1 MVLSIG
7 QQALGFTVSRRLS
20 SAGAPLAIGTRGS
33 ELGLLVE
40 LPQTLAGAKLSVRS
54 EDWLRRAR
62 HATLGSPAL
71 VGPSALGEEG
81 DSGVAVYPLSGRLV
95 VESPAPITADEL
107 RRAFTPVVESVATL
121 HDQGLLHGALR
132 SEFLVRDGDRFGLLG
147 VGLESLAREL
157 GGPRLVRDLVPT
169 DFRPPELR
177 GQNPPIAA
185 EWGDAYALAVML
197 AELLAGRAASG
208 EEPITPRALGAAVPD
223 ALEQYLLPAVS
234 ARISDRPRDLRA
246 WWTRVLEILE
256 TEISLPAPETAT
268 APQALQ
274 PTTAEALDAPQSSSA
289 PGSTQL
295 LEPSA
300 GSDQAPRREPMDLTA
315 QPGGFTPPPGTALP
329 VAPPWAADGQRFE
342 PPHIPGKLPLRPPV
356 PPGPTVPAAVAF
368 PRGSAVPAPT
378 AVPAAAKVPPPAE
391 LPPPSWLAPK
401 PKAAFAAG
409 ATQAA
414 PTSPASPGV
423 FQVEGFT
430 PPPGVVE
437 GEPIAVDQEPERLGR
452 PGMPTFA
459 KQATPGM
466 EPAPAKHNSLGFNV
480 AAGKLVP
487 RQTEPIDTVVDD
499 ATRVSPLAASWE
511 RPPPSASAFKEL
523 GSAEP
528 AADQP
533 ASGPSVE
540 APELPASSA
549 TVEAP
554 VGATKPE
561 RTLEKPPAGPP
572 VPDKFIHA
580 DTKPKEP
587 AGEGRRSLFVGVAIT
602 SAAVLVVAT
611 LGVIFA
617 MRLSSR
623 GSTATAPSAT
633 VAPATPDA
641 GVAAAPT
648 APATSTPPTS
658 APSPADAGVAPPSF
672 AKGASSGEFG
682 LAGHRDESAL
692 LPLPSHAP
700 VWGEA
705 TAPVTLVVFGD
716 LECKHTRRL
725 FSVLDTLKSDFGKD
739 LRLAWV
745 HTPLTVHPGALR
757 ASQSMAALTRQYGS
771 SAFWR
776 ILEEWAHSPD
786 APNDASLVRWGSD
799 AGIRVDATKLTGD
812 SVAEKQV
819 ADDRA
824 LGIRFGVRSTPT
836 LYLNGALIEGFH
848 SRGELHRAIQSEL
861 SATRSLVAAGV
872 DPSSV
877 YATRVK
883 KNLIDVGEAIPE
895 RVCPALLDAPV
906 LGKSDALVTIVEFSD
921 FECAYC
927 EKVQPTLKQLR
938 TRYGDDLRL
947 VWKHLPLGV
956 HERARP
962 AATLAIE
969 AQKQLG
975 DAGFWKVHDALF
987 ANQADLSDAALL
999 KIATDAGLPGTVME
1013 AVRGD
1018 TRRPRIEADIREA
1031 DRVGA
1036 KGTPTFYV
1044 NGRLLEGAQPLA
1056 KFDELVSAEL
1066 KVARR
1071 LVSGGTP
1078 RQEVYDT
1085 VCGRP

>member
-1 MVLSIG
+1 MVLSVG

-157 GGPRLVRDLVPT
+157 GGPRLVRELVPT

-208 EEPITPRALGAAVPD
+208 EEPVTPRALGATVPD

-246 WWTRVLEILE
+246 WWTRVLEILD
-256 TEISLPAPETAT
+256 TEISLPAPKPAT
-268 APQALQ
+268 APKALQ
-274 PTTAEALDAPQSSSA
+274 PISADALDAPQSSSAPQSNPAPQSKPAPQSNPAAQSSSA

-300 GSDQAPRREPMDLTA
+300 GSNQALRGELMAPSA

-356 PPGPTVPAAVAF
+356 PPGPTVPDAAAV
-368 PRGSAVPAPT
+368 PRGSVVPAPT
-378 AVPAAAKVPPPAE
+378 AVPSAARVPPPAE

-409 ATQAA
+409 TTQAA
-414 PTSPASPGV
+414 ATSAASPAV
-423 FQVEGFT
+423 FQVEGVT

-487 RQTEPIDTVVDD
+487 TQIAPADTVVDD

-511 RPPPSASAFKEL
+511 KPPASTSTSKER
-523 GSAEP
+523 GSPEP
-528 AADQP
+528 AAEQP
-533 ASGPSVE
+533 GSGGSLG
-540 APELPASSA
+540 APEPPAPSA
-549 TVEAP
+549 NSAAP
-554 VGATKPE
+554 VGAIKPE
-561 RTLEKPPAGPP
+561 SAREEPPAGPP

-602 SAAVLVVAT
+602 SAAVLVLAT

-617 MRLSSR
+617 MRLSAR

-633 VAPATPDA
+633 VAPAAPDA

-658 APSPADAGVAPPSF
+658 APSPAPSPADAGVAPPTF
-672 AKGASSGEFG
+672 AKGAGNGEFG

-745 HTPLTVHPGALR
+745 HTPLTVHPGALH

-799 AGIRVDATKLTGD
+799 AGIRVDPTKLTGD
-812 SVAEKQV
+812 TVAEKQV
-819 ADDRA
+819 SDDRA

-987 ANQADLSDAALL
+987 ANQARSLRRCAAQ
-999 KIATDAGLPGTVME
+999 
-1013 AVRGD
+1013 
-1018 TRRPRIEADIREA
+1018 
-1031 DRVGA
+1031 DR
-1036 KGTPTFYV
+1036 
-1044 NGRLLEGAQPLA
+1044 
-1056 KFDELVSAEL
+1056 D
-1066 KVARR
+1066 
-1071 LVSGGTP
+1071 
-1078 RQEVYDT
+1078 
-1085 VCGRP
+1085 